1 MLTVTELANRSG
13 ATPHAVRYYTRLGLL
28 RPERNPD
35 NGYHLYQPREVGW
48 LRFIQQAK
56 RLGYTLNEIKE
67 IMHDA
72 DQGRSPC
79 PRVREILQQRIVENR
94 RRLEALMALQR
105 RMENALLDWA
115 EKPDGIPDGYS
126 VCHLIESFGAD
137 RGETR
142 VKEDMS

>member
-28 RPERNPD
+28 RPQQNPD
-35 NGYHLYQPREVGW
+35 NGYHLYNPREISW
-48 LRFIQQAK
+48 LCFIQQAK

-94 RRLEALMALQR
+94 RRLEELIALQT

-115 EKPDGIPDGYS
+115 DKPDGIPDGYS
-126 VCHLIESFGAD
+126 VCHLIESFGA
-137 RGETR
+137 GTGKTSL
-142 VKEDMS
+142 KEGMS

>member
-1 MLTVTELANRSG
+1 MLTVTEFAKRSG

-28 RPERNPD
+28 RPQQNPD
-35 NGYHLYQPREVGW
+35 NGYHLYKPRDIRW

-56 RLGYTLNEIKE
+56 QLGYTLNEIKE
-67 IMHDA
+67 IMHEA

-105 RMENALLDWA
+105 RMENALLDWMD
-115 EKPDGIPDGYS
+115 KPDGIPDGYS

-137 RGETR
+137 TDNTSL
-142 VKEDMS
+142 KEGIS

>member
-1 MLTVTELANRSG
+1 MLTVTELARQSG
-13 ATPHAVRYYTRLGLL
+13 ATPHAVRYYTRVGLL
-28 RPERNPD
+28 RPRQNPD
-35 NGYHLYQPREVGW
+35 NGYHLYKPREVGW

-56 RLGYTLNEIKE
+56 QLGYTLNEIKE

-94 RRLEALMALQR
+94 RRLEELMALQT

-115 EKPDGIPDGYS
+115 DKADGIPDGDS

-137 RGETR
+137 TGKTNL
-142 VKEDMS
+142 KEGMS